1 MRTIVIIAAVL
12 LGASCSAVTNSR
24 LERAPGAPTA
34 ACAMYIARAHAA
46 LAGPHDPASAGL
58 QAAAHAQAM
67 AAYHAC
73 LARSQANHRNG

>member
-1 MRTIVIIAAVL
+1 MRSIAMIAAVL

-24 LERAPGAPTA
+24 LDRVPVAPRGE
-34 ACAMYIARAHAA
+34 CAMHIARAHGG